1 MREVIGG
8 YVRGAHLHGI
18 DAVSVLPPA
27 APLGLGESLSGGTQ
41 LPSRLELNNEDAL
54 HANQLTSQLRL
65 FQTLPLDLR

>member
-1 MREVIGG
+1 MREIVGR

-27 APLGLGESLSGGTQ
+27 APLGLSDTSRGE
-41 LPSRLELNNEDAL
+41 PSRLELNSQTQACYAPN
-54 HANQLTSQLRL
+54 SQLRL

>member
-27 APLGLGESLSGGTQ
+27 APLGLREPRGGNPAAQSGRVEGA
-41 LPSRLELNNEDAL
+41 P

-65 FQTLPLDLR
+65 LQTPPLDLR